1 MRAMHRG
8 GIPRHQALTEQPPP
22 YSNYL
27 SPNCAHVKR
36 KLSKVRFW
44 RGSTKCLSVDHFWD
58 RVYGLGAQATSA
70 HQIAAIDVPSQPVH
84 NNQLSSVRW
93 SPVLGTMPRSE
104 EHTSELQSPVHL

>member
-44 RGSTKCLSVDHFWD
+44 RGST
-58 RVYGLGAQATSA
+58 
-70 HQIAAIDVPSQPVH
+70 
-84 NNQLSSVRW
+84 
-93 SPVLGTMPRSE
+93 RSE
-104 EHTSELQSPVHL
+104 EHTSELQSPVHLVCRLLLEKKNMQIHHPERGFSYTAYAPLDMRMDPKSDVSSSGIV